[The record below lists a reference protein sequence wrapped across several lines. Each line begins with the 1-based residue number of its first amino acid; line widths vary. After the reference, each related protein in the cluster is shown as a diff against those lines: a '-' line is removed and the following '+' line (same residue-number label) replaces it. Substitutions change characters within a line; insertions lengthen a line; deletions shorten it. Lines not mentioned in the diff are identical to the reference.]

1 MSFPLNLPDYISTD
15 EQQTEAS
22 DFLPEGTLTQ
32 FVNES
37 LQKIQTFFSRMI
49 QLDPDENFF
58 GDTGRDANGFRLTTE
73 DEPPGVTHDT
83 LISLRSDHIAGIGI
97 QAGKVSD
104 SDAILSM
111 GVWDDSSSE
120 ANRLTSGKWELYGA
134 LRIDK
139 SEGAAFK
146 MESNYGTFYFNNVG
160 PFDNSGAAISPQPA
174 AVLEYVNALVLKNR
188 PGTKLPSETSGGAGI
203 YAQGGEL
210 YAFDSSG
217 NSTQLT

>member
-111 GVWDDSSSE
+111 GVWDSATGAWGVS
-120 ANRLTSGKWELYGA
+120 GA

-139 SEGAAFK
+139 SDGAAFK
-146 MESNYGTFYFNNVG
+146 MESNYGYILMNNDTDK
-160 PFDNSGAAISPQPA
+160 P
-174 AVLEYVNALVLKNR
+174 ALVIDSFNMVVIG
-188 PGTKLPSETSGGAGI
+188 PQVGATPTDDFVAGTCALYVS
-203 YAQGGEL
+203 GGEL
-210 YAFDSSG
+210 YAQKQGSAAVK
-217 NSTQLT
+217 LT

>member
-37 LQKIQTFFSRMI
+37 LQKIQTFFSRMV

-73 DEPPGVTHDT
+73 DEPPGPDHDT

-146 MESNYGTFYFNNVG
+146 IESTQAYIVFSQSAKRIDLENTDVFSIADRSSTVSPG
-160 PFDNSGAAISPQPA
+160 SGHSGLVSKSGKLW
-174 AVLEYVNALVLKNR
+174 AV
-188 PGTKLPSETSGGAGI
+188 
-203 YAQGGEL
+203 
-210 YAFDSSG
+210 DSSG
-217 NSTQLT
+217 NETQLTPD